1 MQMDTEKKDLRFII
15 IGAGMAGM
23 LAAIKLREAGYSKIA
38 VYEKAATVGGTW
50 RENTY
55 PGLTCD
61 VPAHTYTYTFE
72 PNANW
77 SSYLAQGGEIQQ
89 YFEGVRNK
97 YQLNELI
104 HFNQEVVRAEFIDK
118 QWQLKLASGE
128 ALSADIVI
136 GATGVLHH
144 PKQPNI
150 VGKEEFRGRIF
161 HSAQWD
167 HSATLDGKRV
177 GVVGTGSTGV
187 QIISALA
194 DRASKLCHFQRS
206 SQWIM
211 PVENPAFTEAQKQA
225 FRDDPA
231 LLAEAQ
237 YDSELQSN
245 IERFS
250 EAIVNPSSEVM
261 QGIEMAVQANLDM
274 NVRDEELKK
283 KLTPNY
289 KAACKRL
296 VYSADYYQAI
306 QKPNS
311 VLVDDGIECI
321 EAGGIRT
328 KDGVLHEL
336 DVIVLATGFHVDR
349 FMRPMHLSG
358 LNGVKLNDAWAGGPG
373 AYLAVSIP
381 QFPNFFMLNGPNGPV
396 GNFSLID
403 IAEHQWHYIAQ
414 LIEQVAT
421 GKCTHIAPSQA
432 AMDTFEI
439 ERKAAAKTTIF
450 GSGCDSWYL
459 DGDGIPATWPWTRK
473 DFYKAMEKPELSNFE
488 LCQ

>member
-1 MQMDTEKKDLRFII
+1 MQVNTEKKDLSFII

-55 PGLTCD
+55 PGLNCD
-61 VPAHTYTYTFE
+61 VPAHTYTYSFE

-77 SSYLAQGGEIQQ
+77 NSYLASGGEIQQ
-89 YFEGVRNK
+89 YFESVREK

-104 HFNQEVVRAEFIDK
+104 HFNQEVVRAEFIDQ
-118 QWQLKLASGE
+118 QWQLQLASGE

-150 VGKEEFRGRIF
+150 AGRDEFKGQIF

-167 HSATLDGKRV
+167 HSATLDGKRI
-177 GVVGTGSTGV
+177 GVVGSGSTGV

-194 DRASKLCHFQRS
+194 DRAGKLCHFQRS

-211 PVENPAFTEAQKQA
+211 PVENPKFSEAQKQA
-225 FRDDPA
+225 FRDDPE

-237 YDSELQSN
+237 YDAELQAN

-250 EAIVNPSSEVM
+250 EAIVNPGSEVM
-261 QGIEMAVQANLDM
+261 QQIQMAVQANLDM
-274 NVRDEELKK
+274 NVLDKQLKQ
-283 KLTPNY
+283 KLTPDD
-289 KAACKRL
+289 KAGCKRL
-296 VYSADYYQAI
+296 VYSPDYYQAI
-306 QKPNS
+306 QHPNAQ
-311 VLVDDGIECI
+311 LVDDGIECI
-321 EAGGIRT
+321 EADGIRT

-336 DVIVLATGFHVDR
+336 DVIVLATGFHADR
-349 FMRPMHLSG
+349 FMRPMHVSG
-358 LNGVKLNDAWAGGPG
+358 LDGVRLNDVWADGPG
-373 AYLAVSIP
+373 AYLAVAIP

-403 IAEHQWHYIAQ
+403 IAEHQWHYISQ

-421 GKCTHIAPSQA
+421 GRCTHIAPSQS
-432 AMDTFEI
+432 AMDSFEV
-439 ERKAAAKTTIF
+439 ERVAAAKTTIF
-450 GSGCDSWYL
+450 GSGCKSWYL
-459 DGDGIPATWPWTRK
+459 DKNGVPATWPWTRQA
-473 DFYKAMEKPELSNFE
+473 FYKAMEKPELSNFE
-488 LCQ
+488 LCD